1 MLIKIWASVD
11 SSFPNQ
17 GPYKLLDT
25 IKKDALYSVGE
36 MTHYGEVI
44 LIPPPMLPFSDEVDQ
59 SVVVKLNPGS
69 LSTLPDESVTPKP
82 PKSYNKIEF
91 FPILVDKYGYLSN
104 DPPLTGAYTILAAE
118 NLTVEDVSSLLTEET
133 FSLWKQDCYVSKD
146 TADALENVT
155 YAIVHRYSSPTDRD
169 SELDLHSTDLINSAV
184 ACLALIRPTRRSRAM
199 NIPGVIRSDGTF
211 DPHGFSAAHE
221 PAEVPEIQK
230 LFTIRKKDIDLLT
243 VVLPE
248 FLKLYQKDGQGRLI
262 DEYEPL
268 RMAIQLYGEAYAISY
283 WKARHILWWAAI
295 EALFG
300 NPETSAMARIYALFG
315 NHDLVKGF
323 HRSIYDD
330 GDIPSCYPASSYSDH
345 KLGKM
350 VPLIYDV
357 RNFAAHG
364 QKVPDSHF
372 SPVAHPFGTTV
383 VGVDA
388 LAEAVT
394 FIIRKTVI
402 AILQYGFR
410 EKFKDR
416 DARDDFWVYEYGLDK
431 KRSKKKLQA
440 LKDSLGLPRPR
451 QP

>member
-1 MLIKIWASVD
+1 MLIKVWTSVD
-11 SSFPNQ
+11 SAFPNQ
-17 GPYKLLDT
+17 GPYRLLDT
-25 IKKDALYSVGE
+25 VEMDALYSVGE
-36 MTHYGEVI
+36 MTHYGEVV
-44 LIPPPMLPFSDEVDQ
+44 LIPPPLPPFSDGADQ
-59 SVVVKLNPGS
+59 SVIVKLIPAS
-69 LSTLPDESVTPKP
+69 LSRLPDESITPRP

-91 FPILVDKYGYLSN
+91 FPIVVDKHGYLSD
-104 DPPLTGAYTILAAE
+104 DPPPTGTHTILAAE
-118 NLTVEDVSSLLTEET
+118 NLTVEDVSSLLTKET

-146 TADALENVT
+146 TAEALERVT
-155 YAIVHRYSSPTDRD
+155 YAIVHRYSSPVERD

-199 NIPGVIRSDGTF
+199 NIPGVIKPDGTF

-230 LFTIRKKDIDLLT
+230 LFTIRKKDIELLSI
-243 VVLPE
+243 VLPE
-248 FLKLYQKDGQGRLI
+248 FLKLYQKNGQGRLR

-268 RMAIQLYGEAYAISY
+268 RMAIQLYGEAYSISY
-283 WKARHILWWAAI
+283 WKARHILWWSAI

-300 NPETSAMARIYALFG
+300 NPETSSMARIYALFG

-330 GDIPSCYPASSYSDH
+330 GDIPSCYSHSSHSDH
-345 KLGKM
+345 KLGEM

-388 LAEAVT
+388 LAEAAT

-402 AILQYGFR
+402 AVLQNGFR

-416 DARDDFWVYEYGLDK
+416 DARDDFWLYEYGLDK
-431 KRSKKKLQA
+431 KQSKKRLRDMKDA
-440 LKDSLGLPRPR
+440 LGVP
-451 QP
+451 